1 MSLDSPGGPNG
12 IIRTLMSE
20 RGMRKVSVREGD
32 VATEGGVRVRARFE
46 NAALLALKMK
56 EESMSQR
63 VQAASR
69 S

>member
-12 IIRTLMSE
+12 VIRTLMSE
-20 RGMRKVSVREGD
+20 RRMRRISVREGD
-32 VATEGGVRVRARFE
+32 VAAEGGVRVRGRLE

-56 EESMSQR
+56 EERMSQR